1 MSTCCVNKSGTT
13 VPVYNF
19 DNVKIGDL
27 TPNEFFSKIGSE
39 GSLYSIYFLGPN
51 GTCLNG
57 ILRNPPSGT
66 VSSIEFYPYGTE
78 PIDGKTYKTYYMRK
92 TMSLYNVN
100 GAVIGSVGANKLVAC
115 LTGLGGATMPYLK
128 AINYYQNSAGTWIPI
143 TYGNY
148 DYGFVDTG
156 MRTSSSRS
164 GIALYGS
171 W

>member
-1 MSTCCVNKSGTT
+1 MSHGKAPIGT
-13 VPVYNF
+13 
-19 DNVKIGDL
+19 
-27 TPNEFFSKIGSE
+27 
-39 GSLYSIYFLGPN
+39 
-51 GTCLNG
+51 
-57 ILRNPPSGT
+57 R
-66 VSSIEFYPYGTE
+66 
-78 PIDGKTYKTYYMRK
+78 TYKTYYMRRA
-92 TMSLYNVN
+92 MSLYNIN
-100 GAVIGSVGANKLVAC
+100 GAVIGSAGANKLVAC

-128 AINYYQNSAGTWIPI
+128 AINYYQNSAGAWIPI